1 MRSQKRPDLVFTR
14 LCRLGPGETTR
25 CSLAQ
30 TSQVIVT
37 ESNEQID
44 RSCAL
49 AAADS
54 QRITFF
60 QADVSI
66 ANIQM
71 LLPKDRSARLEIK
84 GPVIRLVILVTLS
97 GKKKPLTA
105 R

>member
-1 MRSQKRPDLVFTR
+1 MRSQKRSDLVFTR
-14 LCRLGPGETTR
+14 LCRLGPGETAR

-84 GPVIRLVILVTLS
+84 GPVIRLVILVTLP